1 VRLLAAVRKPT
12 QRKRRNQKPHIQGF
26 FGGTDVKRS
35 HWGWMLFCI
44 LSTSLS
50 LFSQTATTSL
60 RGTIKDPTG
69 ALVPGARITLTD
81 NSTGQALTTTANEN
95 GQYVFPQIPPAK
107 YTITAT
113 ATGFGDQKKT
123 AELLVSQPATID
135 FSLTIQANTV
145 TVDVSGETQ
154 TLNTSDA
161 SLGNAV
167 NNAEIQAI
175 PSETRNVPDLLSLQ
189 PGVLYLA
196 TPQQGASGDSRTG
209 AVNGSRSDQGNV
221 TLDGV
226 DDNDQ
231 VGGLAFTG
239 VLRATQD
246 SIEEFRVITGGSNAD
261 AGRSSGAQI
270 SMVTKSGTNKFHGAA
285 YEYHRPTFTVAND
298 WFNKKA
304 QVDNHLPNVPG
315 KLIRNTFGADVG
327 GPIIKDRLFFF
338 GNYEGQRTAENR
350 QVTRTSPTAS
360 YQAGNLTYQDVDGN
374 TQVISAANFAK
385 LDAGCQICNT
395 PAYPN
400 PPGPNPNALAYFN
413 SMPAANGQAAGDGG
427 FNSGSFTFSSPA
439 PASLNTSIARFD
451 YVIND
456 RNRVFVRGNLQK
468 DITDFDEQFPGQ
480 GPSHVLADNSK
491 GIIGGYTWTATP
503 SIVNDLRYG
512 YVRQGYSDRGVGQGD
527 YVTFRFLSAPT
538 AQTRTTITS
547 VPVTNVVDNLS
558 WTKGNHSIQLGGNWR
573 LIHQNHASDSNSYNN
588 ASTNP
593 YWLGGNPPDPSAI
606 GMPSVNDGFGNPY
619 EIAYAN
625 LVGTVPSLT
634 NQWNYKITSPDGGS
648 LLPDGSFQA
657 RHFKANEFE
666 WYLQDAWRIKP
677 NLTVTFGVRH
687 TILQTPYE
695 TSGQQVAPTI
705 DTHTWYLQR
714 EAAAQHGQIYEPD
727 LFFQPA
733 GPHYGKPGF
742 WPKSKNNFAPRLAI
756 AYSPDTKTSIR
767 VGAGIYYDHYGQALV
782 NTFDQ
787 NGSYGL
793 NSAVTNP
800 ASIYSIEGTAKR
812 PAAPR
817 FTDRHTLP
825 PIDNG
830 TVPTDLTFPY
840 PAPLNNFAITWG
852 LDSKIKT
859 PYSEAFN
866 VSVQRQT
873 PGGFT
878 VEVAYVG
885 RLGRHLLQQLDLAE
899 PVDFVDPSGG
909 GDYYAAGTQLSKL
922 VDQNGG
928 DPAASVPAIPYFEN
942 LFPFMANLD
951 FDGESATQAIYT
963 NEWAPYRAQYG
974 ATSAIADIDFFCV
987 YFNDAQCAAYK
998 SKFWQDQFSSLYA
1011 LSSIGMSYYNAGQI
1025 TLRHPF
1031 SHGLQMDFSY
1041 TMSNSIDEGSDTERS
1056 TENGAYSTNNGSFS
1070 TIINTWKPELNR
1082 GVSDFD
1088 TRHLITTDW
1097 VYQLPFGQGKQLLSG
1112 ANHFTDALVGGWQ
1125 LSGVWRWSSGLPFTL
1140 YEPGWTTNWEQEG
1153 YGVVTGKVKMR
1164 KHIDS
1169 NGNPQFF
1176 DDPDAITNGVNTGA
1190 PIRIPYPGETGQRNN
1205 FRGDG
1210 FFNIDSGLSKSWRIR
1225 EMGALKFAWEVYNV
1239 TNSVRFDSAFI
1250 DSGLTDAGVLGIAS
1264 QTLTQ
1269 PRRMQFSLR
1278 HDF

>member
-1 VRLLAAVRKPT
+1 M
-12 QRKRRNQKPHIQGF
+12 
-26 FGGTDVKRS
+26 KRS
-35 HWGWMLFCI
+35 LWGWMLCCI
-44 LSTSLS
+44 LSVSLP
-50 LFSQTATTSL
+50 LLSQTASTSL

-69 ALVPGARITLTD
+69 ALVPGAKVTIT
-81 NSTGQALTTTANEN
+81 NNATGQSLSTTANES
-95 GQYVFPQIPPAK
+95 GQYVFPQVPPAK
-107 YTITAT
+107 YTITASSS
-113 ATGFGDQKKT
+113 GFGDQKKT

-135 FSLTIQANTV
+135 FSLSIQANTV
-145 TVDVSGETQ
+145 TVDVSAETQ

-161 SLGNAV
+161 SMGNAV

-175 PSETRNVPDLLSLQ
+175 PTETRNVPDLLSLQ
-189 PGVLYLA
+189 PGVLYLS
-196 TPQQGASGDSRTG
+196 TPQQGSSGDSRTG

-246 SIEEFRVITGGSNAD
+246 SIEEFRVTTGGSNAD
-261 AGRSSGAQI
+261 AGRSSGAQV

-304 QVDNHLPNVPG
+304 QADAKQPNIPG
-315 KLIRNTFGADVG
+315 KLIRNTFGADLG

-374 TQVISAANFAK
+374 TQIISATNFAK
-385 LDAGCQICNT
+385 MDAGCTICNT
-395 PAYPN
+395 SDYPN
-400 PPGPNPNALAYFN
+400 PPGANPNSLAYFN
-413 SMPAANGQAAGDGG
+413 AMPAANGQAAGDGG

-468 DITDFDEQFPGQ
+468 DITDFEEQFPGQ
-480 GPSHVLADNSK
+480 GPSHALVDNSK
-491 GIIGGYTWTATP
+491 GIIGGYTWTAT
-503 SIVNDLRYG
+503 SAMVNDLRFG
-512 YVRQGYSDRGVGQGD
+512 YVRQGYSDRGVGKGD

-558 WTKGNHSIQLGGNWR
+558 WTKGNHGIQFGGNWR
-573 LIHQNHASDSNSYNN
+573 LIHQNHSGDANSYNS

-593 YWLGGNPPDPSAI
+593 YWLGGNPPDPSEI
-606 GMPSVNDGFGNPY
+606 GLPSVNDGFGNPY

-634 NQWNYKITSPDGGS
+634 NQWNYKITSSSGGS
-648 LLPDGSFQA
+648 LLPDGALQD
-657 RHFKANEFE
+657 RHFNANEYE
-666 WYLQDAWRIKP
+666 WYVQDAWRIKP

-705 DTHTWYLQR
+705 DTHSWYLKR
-714 EAAAQHGQIYEPD
+714 EAAALQGQVYEED
-727 LFFQPA
+727 LNFQPA

-742 WPKSKNNFAPRLAI
+742 WPKSKNNFAPRLAL
-756 AYSPDTKTSIR
+756 AYSPDAKTSIR
-767 VGAGIYYDHYGQALV
+767 VGAGLYYDHYGQALV

-787 NGSYGL
+787 NGSFGL
-793 NSAVTNP
+793 NSSVTNP
-800 ASIYSIEGTAKR
+800 AGLFSIEGSAKR
-812 PAAPR
+812 PAAAR
-817 FTDRHTLP
+817 FIDRHTLP

-830 TVPTDLTFPY
+830 TVANEIAFPY
-840 PAPLNNFAITWG
+840 PAPLGNFAITWG
-852 LDSKIKT
+852 LDNKIKT

-873 PGGFT
+873 AAGFT

-899 PVDFVDPSGG
+899 PVDYVDPKGA
-909 GDYYAAGTQLSKL
+909 GDYYAAGKQLSHL
-922 VDQNGG
+922 VDQHGG
-928 DPAASVPAIPYFEN
+928 DASASVPAIPYFEN
-942 LFPFMANLD
+942 VFPFMANVD
-951 FDGESATQAIYT
+951 YAGESATQAIYT
-963 NEWAPYRAQYG
+963 NEWAPYRTQYG
-974 ATSAIADIDFFCV
+974 ATSALADIDFYCG
-987 YFNDAQCAAYK
+987 YGCPAGYQ
-998 SKFWQDQFSSLYA
+998 SKFWQDQFSSLYS
-1011 LSSIGMSYYNAGQI
+1011 LSSMGMSYYNAGQI
-1025 TLRHPF
+1025 TLRHPM

-1056 TENGAYSTNNGSFS
+1056 TENGAYATNNGSFS

-1097 VYQLPFGQGKQLLSG
+1097 VYLLPFGKGKQVLG
-1112 ANHFTDALVGGWQ
+1112 NANSFADAFIGGWQ
-1125 LSGVWRWSSGLPFTL
+1125 MSGVWRWSSGLPFTL
-1140 YEPGWTTNWEQEG
+1140 FEPGWTTNWEQEG
-1153 YGVVTGKVKMR
+1153 YGVVTGNVKMR

-1176 DDPDAITNGVNTGA
+1176 DDPDAITNGVSTGG

-1210 FFNIDSGLSKSWRIR
+1210 YFDIDSGLSKSWRIR
-1225 EMGALKFAWEVYNV
+1225 EYGALKFAWEVYNV
-1239 TNSVRFDSAFI
+1239 TNSVRFDPAFI

-1264 QTLTQ
+1264 ATLTQ

-1278 HDF
+1278 YDF

>member
-1 VRLLAAVRKPT
+1 MKKSLVGWILL
-12 QRKRRNQKPHIQGF
+12 
-26 FGGTDVKRS
+26 
-35 HWGWMLFCI
+35 CI
-44 LSTSLS
+44 LSFVVPS
-50 LFSQTATTSL
+50 FGQTATTSL
-60 RGTIKDPTG
+60 RGTIKDPSG
-69 ALVPGARITLTD
+69 ALVPGAKITLT
-81 NSTGQALTTTANEN
+81 NNATGQSLTSTANEN
-95 GQYVFPQIPPAK
+95 GQYVFPQVPPAK
-107 YTITAT
+107 YNIMIR

-123 AELLVSQPATID
+123 AELLVNQPATID
-135 FSLTIQANTV
+135 FSLSIQSNTV
-145 TVDVSGETQ
+145 TVDVSAEAQ

-175 PSETRNVPDLLSLQ
+175 PTETRNVPDLLSLQ

-196 TPQQGASGDSRTG
+196 TPQQGSGGDSRTG

-231 VGGLAFTG
+231 IGGLAFTG

-246 SIEEFRVITGGSNAD
+246 SIEEFRVTTGGANAD

-304 QVDNHLPNVPG
+304 QADSGLPNIPG
-315 KLIRNTFGADVG
+315 KLIRNTFGADFG
-327 GPIIKDRLFFF
+327 GPIFKDRLFFF
-338 GNYEGQRTAENR
+338 GNYEGQRTAENK
-350 QVTRTSPTAS
+350 QVTRTTPTAS
-360 YQAGNLTYQDVDGN
+360 YQAGNLTYQDVDGK
-374 TQVISAANFAK
+374 TQTISATDFAK
-385 LDAGCQICNT
+385 LDAGCGICNT

-400 PPGPNPNALAYFN
+400 PPGPNPNALALFN

-439 PASLNTSIARFD
+439 PARLNTSIARFD

-468 DITDFDEQFPGQ
+468 DITDFEEQFPGQ
-480 GPSHVLADNSK
+480 GPSHVFEDNSK

-503 SIVNDLRYG
+503 SIVNDLRFG
-512 YVRQGYSDRGVGQGD
+512 YVRQGYADRGVGKGD
-527 YVTFRFLSAPT
+527 YVTFRFLSDPT

-547 VPVTNVVDNLS
+547 VPVTNIVDNLS
-558 WTKGNHSIQLGGNWR
+558 WTKGNHSIEIGGNWR
-573 LIHQNHASDSNSYNN
+573 LIHQNHASDANSYNN

-593 YWLGGNPPDPSAI
+593 YWLGGNPPDPSEI
-606 GMPSVNDGFGNPY
+606 GLPSVADGFGNPY

-634 NQWNYKITSPDGGS
+634 NQWNYQITSPEGGTLLADGTV
-648 LLPDGSFQA
+648 QA

-705 DTHTWYLQR
+705 DTHAWFLKRESDALQ
-714 EAAAQHGQIYEPD
+714 GKIYEPD
-727 LFFQPA
+727 LYFQPA

-756 AYSPDTKTSIR
+756 AYSPDTKTSFR
-767 VGAGIYYDHYGQALV
+767 VGAGIYYDHFGQALV

-793 NSAVTNP
+793 NSAVENP
-800 ASIYSIEGTAKR
+800 ASTYSIEGTSKR

-817 FTDRHTLP
+817 FLDRNTLP

-830 TVPTDLTFPY
+830 TPVTDLAFPY
-840 PAPLNNFAITWG
+840 PAPFNNFAITWG

-866 VSVQRQT
+866 ASIQRQF

-909 GDYYAAGTQLSKL
+909 GDYYSAGTQLSKA

-928 DPAASVPAIPYFEN
+928 ANSVVYDSDGNAIQYPSISAIPYFEN

-951 FDGESATQAIYT
+951 FDGESATQAIY
-963 NEWAPYRAQYG
+963 NYEWAPYRAQYG
-974 ATSAIADIDFFCV
+974 ATSAIADIDFFCS
-987 YFNDAQCAAYK
+987 YLSDADCANYH
-998 SKFWQDQFSSLYA
+998 SRFWQDQFSSLYA

-1025 TLRHPF
+1025 TLRHPM
-1031 SHGLQMDFSY
+1031 SHGLQLDFSY

-1056 TENGAYSTNNGSFS
+1056 TENGLYSTNNGSFS
-1070 TIINTWKPELNR
+1070 TIINTWKPALNR

-1088 TRHLITTDW
+1088 TRHLITADW
-1097 VYQLPFGQGKQLLSG
+1097 VYQLPFGQGRPLMGK
-1112 ANHFTDALVGGWQ
+1112 ANHLADAFIGGWQ
-1125 LSGVWRWSSGLPFTL
+1125 FSGVWRWSSGLPFTL
-1140 YEPGWTTNWEQEG
+1140 FEPGWTTNWEQEG

-1164 KHIDS
+1164 KHIDA

-1176 DDPDAITNGVNTGA
+1176 DDPDAITNGVNSGS

-1210 FFNIDSGLSKSWRIR
+1210 YFNIDSGLTKSWKIR
-1225 EMGALKFAWEVYNV
+1225 ENSALKFAWEVYNV
-1239 TNSVRFDSAFI
+1239 TNSVRFDPAFI

-1264 QTLTQ
+1264 ATLTQ

-1278 HDF
+1278 YDF